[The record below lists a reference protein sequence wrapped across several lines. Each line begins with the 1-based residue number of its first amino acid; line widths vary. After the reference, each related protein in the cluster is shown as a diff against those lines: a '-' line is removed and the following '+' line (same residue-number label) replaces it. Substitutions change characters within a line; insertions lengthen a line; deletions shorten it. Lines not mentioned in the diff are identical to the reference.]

1 MTTPESK
8 IDEIHAVISRL
19 DPDFD
24 AVVVQASSEFVQAS
38 SCTAVWVAGWT
49 AFVAVASC
57 AAGFWL
63 RGWL

>member
-8 IDEIHAVISRL
+8 IDEIHAVIRRL

-24 AVVVQASSEFVQAS
+24 AVVEFVQAS